1 MGSLKSV
8 VAVVLSCSFGLM
20 GSARNLCASV
30 VGLALALWSG
40 VCFAQTDAIPD
51 IGVDPSAY
59 VTELG
64 GKIGPV
70 LGAVFGIFA
79 AVLVVRLAWGFI
91 RQGARG

>member
-1 MGSLKSV
+1 MGSLKALVTSV
-8 VAVVLSCSFGLM
+8 T
-20 GSARNLCASV
+20 
-30 VGLALALWSG
+30 GLALALWSG
-40 VCFAQTDAIPD
+40 VCFAQTSSIPD

-59 VTELG
+59 VTDLG
-64 GKIGPV
+64 AKIGPV